1 MARERAKVIQETN
14 VMPHL
19 LTTRAEVRLAARAS
33 GVGLRPLRG
42 RTRTTMATPQ
52 QLARQL
58 QPLSPNNN
66 SNNNNNQVRTK
77 VRNNNRHS

>member
-52 QLARQL
+52 QLARQP
-58 QPLSPNNN
+58 PLPSPNN